1 MEKLQASHDVEIQ
14 WHSYELRPRG
24 AAPISPQYRAKIE
37 AGRPALYD
45 RARRDYGL
53 EMNPGPFGIDSRPA
67 LVGVKYAESQGQGNS
82 FHDAVLKAY
91 WMEAQPI
98 DDLDVLTGIAA
109 NTGLDAADFRAALT
123 DPAFVEAV
131 DDDIAQ
137 AAAYGLQGV
146 PALIFAEKYLVPGAV
161 PYETLVQVVEEVKS
175 KE

>member
-1 MEKLQASHDVEIQ
+1 MEKLQTSHKVEIQ

-24 AAPISPQYRAKIE
+24 APPISSDYRAKIE

-45 RARRDYGL
+45 RARREYGL
-53 EMNPGPFGIDSRPA
+53 EMNPGPFGINSRPA
-67 LVGVKYAESQGQGNS
+67 LVGVKYAESQGMGNS

-91 WMEAQPI
+91 WMEAQAI
-98 DDLDVLTGIAA
+98 DDLDVLTGIAVSA
-109 NTGLDAADFRAALT
+109 GLDADSFRVALT

-161 PYETLVQVVEEVKS
+161 PYATLVQVVEEVRQKG
-175 KE
+175 